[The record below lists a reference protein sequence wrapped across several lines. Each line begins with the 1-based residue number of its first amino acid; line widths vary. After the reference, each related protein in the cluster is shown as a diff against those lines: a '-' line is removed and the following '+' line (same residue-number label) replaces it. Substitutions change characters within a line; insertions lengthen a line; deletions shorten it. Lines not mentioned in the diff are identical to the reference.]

1 MDVNNIRPKLVKNFF
16 DEEDMA
22 LIYKT
27 IDGLIENN
35 LKNGNDAYAKPFD
48 KLEDHGFI
56 VFYELFDPKVISKV
70 KSGIESLVG
79 HEVDEKGVFFARY
92 SKKSGVNPS
101 LLPHF
106 DNVTTMNGHYATTT
120 IQLKSTLDW
129 DIYVEDEKF
138 VMNQGDMLIFS
149 GTGHIHWRPDV
160 DFEED
165 DYFDIFLCQSM
176 IKDGQR
182 DVLNEE
188 YIQKMDNLAGEYI
201 RKYEHLL
208 SRSYLERRE
217 RKLKREGLL

>member
-1 MDVNNIRPKLVKNFF
+1 MDVNNIKPKLIKNFF
-16 DEEDMA
+16 NDNDVA

-35 LKNGNDAYAKPFD
+35 LNAGLDPYEKPFQ
-48 KLEDHGFI
+48 KLDDHGFI
-56 VFYELFDPKVISKV
+56 VFYELFDQNVISKV
-70 KSGIESLVG
+70 KDGIEKIVG

-106 DNVTTMNGHYATTT
+106 DNVRTMDGHYATTT

-138 VMNQGDMLIFS
+138 VMDQGDMLIFS
-149 GTGHIHWRPDV
+149 GTGHIHWRPDI

-176 IKDGQR
+176 VKDGQR

-188 YIQKMDNLAGEYI
+188 YIQKMDILSGEYI

-208 SRSYLERRE
+208 SKSYLERKIRRE
-217 RKLKREGLL
+217 KML